1 MEFDIKITGNYD
13 SEMNKLKQELR
24 RKVAIAN
31 KRLTRLENNDL
42 TELPAYKQ
50 WRDYGGGVKF
60 SSAGSDYNQLQSELA
75 RVDRF
80 INARTSL
87 VRESNKYLKEIA
99 NLTNLKYK
107 SVSELPDLLSNFFE
121 VSSKIEQYLRQAEG
135 SASAIGYQKIWEV
148 VNKYVSDQDADLS
161 NVNEVVASMIE
172 ELGYIKVYEEV
183 DNMWDKINI

>member
-1 MEFDIKITGNYD
+1 MDIKVSGNYD
-13 SEMNKLKQELR
+13 NQKNKLKQELR

-31 KRLTRLENNDL
+31 KRLARLEKNNL

-60 SSAGSDYNQLQSELA
+60 SSAGKDYNLLQAELA

-87 VRESNKYLKEIA
+87 VRESNKYLKELA
-99 NLTNLKYK
+99 NLTDLKYK
-107 SVSELPDLLSNFFE
+107 KVSELPDLLSNFFE
-121 VSSKIEQYLRQAEG
+121 VSSKIEQYLRQTEG

-148 VNKYVSDQDADLS
+148 VNKYVSDQEVDLN

-172 ELGYIKVYEEV
+172 ELGYIKAYEEV
-183 DNMWDKINI
+183 DNLWDKIN

>member
-1 MEFDIKITGNYD
+1 MDIDIKVTGNYD
-13 SEMNKLKQELR
+13 NEKNKLKQELR

-31 KRLTRLENNDL
+31 KRLNRLEKNDL

-60 SSAGSDYNQLQSELA
+60 SSAGSDYNQLQAELA

-107 SVSELPDLLSNFFE
+107 KVSELPSLLSNFFE

-148 VNKYVSDQDADLS
+148 VNKYVSDQDVDLS
-161 NVNEVVASMIE
+161 NVNDVVASMIE

>member
-183 DNMWDKINI
+183 DNMWDKINT